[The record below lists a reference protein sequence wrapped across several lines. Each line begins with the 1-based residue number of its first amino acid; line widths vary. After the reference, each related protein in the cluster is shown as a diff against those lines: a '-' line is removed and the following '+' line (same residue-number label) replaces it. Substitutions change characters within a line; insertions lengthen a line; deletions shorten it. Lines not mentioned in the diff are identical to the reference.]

1 VTFLIEKY
9 EDFSSSLVLIG
20 GLLMLKF
27 LKSEKLSRVFSI
39 FSHFEVAFL
48 LTDPI
53 GDFSHEFLQNIL
65 FNV

>member
-9 EDFSSSLVLIG
+9 EDFSSNLVLMG

-39 FSHFEVAFL
+39 FSHFKVAFL
-48 LTDPI
+48 LTDI